1 MMLLSHLGTFT
12 LSLHWR
18 NLGNQPVEV
27 LIEDVYLLVV
37 PAPTGEEDPDEEE
50 KREQAVKTEKLE
62 NAEILHMRSQTEVKD
77 GMPLSSVCGTHSEPL
92 PDAPQQQGL
101 IASLIAKIVNNLQV
115 TIKNI
120 HIRYEDKL
128 SVADVRI
135 SAHLSWS
142 WTLI

>member
-1 MMLLSHLGTFT
+1 MSGLS
-12 LSLHWR
+12 R
-18 NLGNQPVEV
+18 KV
-27 LIEDVYLLVV
+27 IEDRNALILSQIEAH
-37 PAPTGEEDPDEEE
+37 APNNE
-50 KREQAVKTEKLE
+50 KYV
-62 NAEILHMRSQTEVKD
+62 
-77 GMPLSSVCGTHSEPL
+77 
-92 PDAPQQQGL
+92 
-101 IASLIAKIVNNLQV
+101 LIAKIVNNLQV